1 MIDTLHIKNIGII
14 DDLSVNFSDGFNVLT
29 GETGA
34 GKTLIIDSLALLA
47 GGRFSKDI
55 IRTGEK
61 NSIIE
66 ANILVNDDY
75 VIVSREMNINGK
87 NLCKIDGR
95 MVTVNELKEY
105 MKNIINIH
113 GQHDNQIILDK
124 SKHIEY
130 VDKFAGSKLLK
141 IRKEYEEE
149 FNKRNIIKNEL
160 EKNYGDDKERQRKL
174 DLLKYQLNEIE
185 SAKLKIGEDK
195 ELEEKRKMI
204 MNKELIKESLNK
216 SDYEMSEVTF
226 DSLGNVIKCIEKIEE
241 FDKKYSEILG
251 QVRDIYYQVEEISR
265 DLSNLKDDGYFEEDN
280 RQEIEERLDLIFS
293 LKRKYGDS
301 IEDILKYSDEL
312 KKEIYDIENLE
323 EHNNELKKQLEII
336 DSGLL
341 DRSRKMHEIRIKVS
355 EDLENKITEEL
366 KDLEMKNAKF
376 KVNIEYEED
385 GNFNKTG
392 LDKIEFLISTN
403 VGDSYKELV
412 KIASGGEMSRIMLGI
427 KNILSDVDEVPVLV
441 FDEIDTG
448 ISGIAANRVADKLK
462 KIAKK
467 HQVLCITHLAV
478 IAAKGEKNYYV
489 SKNVVNNRTTTC
501 IKQLDENEVL
511 EEIARIASG
520 EITEVSLEHAREL
533 RKRS

>member
-130 VDKFAGSKLLK
+130 VDKFAGNKLLK

-160 EKNYGDDKERQRKL
+160 EKNYGGDKERQRKL

-204 MNKELIKESLNK
+204 MNKELIRESLNK
-216 SDYEMSEVTF
+216 SNYEMSEVTF
-226 DSLGNVIKCIEKIEE
+226 DSLGNVIKCIEKIEDIVKSW
-241 FDKKYSEILG
+241 DKL
-251 QVRDIYYQVEEISR
+251 
-265 DLSNLKDDGYFEEDN
+265 
-280 RQEIEERLDLIFS
+280 
-293 LKRKYGDS
+293 
-301 IEDILKYSDEL
+301 
-312 KKEIYDIENLE
+312 EIY
-323 EHNNELKKQLEII
+323 II
-336 DSGLL
+336 
-341 DRSRKMHEIRIKVS
+341 K
-355 EDLENKITEEL
+355 
-366 KDLEMKNAKF
+366 
-376 KVNIEYEED
+376 
-385 GNFNKTG
+385 
-392 LDKIEFLISTN
+392 
-403 VGDSYKELV
+403 
-412 KIASGGEMSRIMLGI
+412 
-427 KNILSDVDEVPVLV
+427 
-441 FDEIDTG
+441 
-448 ISGIAANRVADKLK
+448 
-462 KIAKK
+462 
-467 HQVLCITHLAV
+467 
-478 IAAKGEKNYYV
+478 
-489 SKNVVNNRTTTC
+489 
-501 IKQLDENEVL
+501 
-511 EEIARIASG
+511 
-520 EITEVSLEHAREL
+520 
-533 RKRS
+533 